1 VAYIDLFSISKNYD
15 VKQIFS
21 GMDFHLEAGERV
33 AIVGQNGCGKS
44 TLMKIALGT
53 EEPDEGKR
61 VIDRSIQIEMLDQQ
75 PQFDPTLTTK
85 QAIEK
90 ELTSLSEARER
101 YEILSRQIATDYENK
116 ALQNELEEV
125 SAYLDHHNAWDL
137 DNKIERIMQEFR
149 LKEYEERLVSSLSG
163 GEQRRVA
170 LASLIL
176 KKPDVLMLDEPT
188 NHLDVY
194 MVEFLEEILLKEKFT
209 LLFIS
214 HDRYFIDRIAT
225 RIVEVENQTLVS
237 YKGGYESFLQLK
249 EQRLL
254 AMQKQHDNLIRFLKK
269 EEEWL
274 SRGVKA
280 RQTRN
285 QGRKKRVFAL
295 REQAKE
301 NPALIR
307 KMKIELEREKKAFM
321 GEKILAKKKM
331 LFEIKQLHFSITG
344 KTLIQDFSTR
354 ILQKDKIAI
363 VGHNGSGKS
372 TLLKLLLGR
381 LQPESGTIKRGE
393 LRIGY
398 FDQHREML
406 NDEHTLIETFC
417 PNAGDRVMVDG
428 KNMHVYGYL
437 KNFLFPKEYLDK
449 KIGQL
454 SGGERNRVA
463 LALLFTKSYNCL
475 ILDEPTN
482 DLDIQTINI
491 LEEKLLSFQG
501 AVILVSHDRYFV
513 DKIAQKLF
521 VFKGNGLLEES
532 YQSYTDYLAL
542 EKDMNMLYGIETEIS
557 QALSAETQ
565 EERALSSSEP
575 AKEKKPTKL
584 SYKDQRDLELLPE
597 KIEALE
603 EEIDRLNSCM
613 YDPAC
618 YEAEGL
624 VVLSQRLATLEAEY
638 TQLSDRYLEVLEKE
652 EALKEAAN
660 SRV

>member
-1 VAYIDLFSISKNYD
+1 VAFIDLFAVAKNYD

-21 GMDFHLEAGERV
+21 GMDFHLAEGERV

-53 EEPDEGKR
+53 EEPDDGKR

-75 PQFDPTLTTK
+75 PHFDPTLTTK

-90 ELTSLSEARER
+90 ELTALSAAKER
-101 YEILSRQIATDYENK
+101 YEELSGQIATDYENK
-116 ALQNELEEV
+116 TLQNELEAV

-137 DNKIERIMQEFR
+137 NNKIERIMQEFR

-176 KKPDVLMLDEPT
+176 KKPDILMLDEPT

-225 RIVEVENQTLVS
+225 RIVEVENQALVS
-237 YKGGYESFLQLK
+237 YKGGYGSFLHLK
-249 EQRLL
+249 EQRLM

-269 EEEWL
+269 EERWL
-274 SRGVKA
+274 SRGIQA

-285 QGRKKRVFAL
+285 QGRKRRVFDL
-295 REQAKE
+295 REQAKD

-307 KMKIELEREKKAFM
+307 KMKMELEREKKAFM
-321 GEKILAKKKM
+321 GEKIIAKKKM
-331 LFEIKQLHFSITG
+331 LFEINDLNFSIG
-344 KTLIQDFSTR
+344 EKVLIKAFTTR

-381 LQPESGTIKRGE
+381 LKPDTGVVKKGE
-393 LRIGY
+393 VRIGY

-417 PNAGDRVMVDG
+417 PNAGDRVLVDG
-428 KNMHVYGYL
+428 KDMHVYGYL

-463 LALLFTKSYNCL
+463 LALLFTKEIDCL

-482 DLDIQTINI
+482 DLDIHTINI

-501 AVILVSHDRYFV
+501 AVIFVSHDRYFV
-513 DKIAQKLF
+513 DKIAQKLI
-521 VFKGNGLLEES
+521 VFKGAGVVEES

-542 EKDMNMLYGIETEIS
+542 EKDMDVLYGIEKEMVKKSTS
-557 QALSAETQ
+557 TG
-565 EERALSSSEP
+565 SESVD
-575 AKEKKPTKL
+575 AKQKQPTKL
-584 SYKDQRDLELLPE
+584 SYKDQRDLALLPE
-597 KIEALE
+597 KIEELE
-603 EEIDRLNSCM
+603 TKIETLNSCM
-613 YDPAC
+613 YDPTC
-618 YEAEGL
+618 YEEEGL
-624 VVLSQRLATLEAEY
+624 VVLSKQLAKLEAEY
-638 TQLSDRYLEVLEKE
+638 EQISERYLEVLELE
-652 EALKEAAN
+652 EQL
-660 SRV
+660 SDQ